1 MLGLDTTRVLLITL
15 NLYLPAGAAKA
26 TPPLGPLLGQYGVNT
41 VQFCSEFNEATEGL
55 SLFFEDLTED
65 LEIKVT
71 IYIYDDRKCTFSVD
85 KPTTSYLLRYFAGV
99 KKGDPKSKLYSISLS
114 TFVQIALFKFPEKR
128 LYSSCK
134 MLRGTARSIG
144 IQVI

>member
-41 VQFCSEFNEATEGL
+41 VQFCSEFNTATEGL
-55 SLFFEDLTED
+55 SLFFDDSMED
-65 LEIKVT
+65 LEVKVT

-85 KPTTSYLLRYFAGV
+85 KPTTSFLLRCFSGV
-99 KKGDPKSKLYSISLS
+99 KKGDPKARSYFISKEVL
-114 TFVQIALFKFPEKR
+114 VKIAFFKYPELR
-128 LYSSCK
+128 LYSACK
-134 MLRGTARSIG
+134 MIRGTARSIG
-144 IQVI
+144 IQVR